1 VSFELLQTI
10 CGFLTLA
17 VIATTVIPA
26 VLQIR
31 HLSSNNQIQSL
42 LTLEDEFRA
51 DDMQQAF
58 RYVQQDLAAKLDD
71 PHYREELARLGFVDR
86 EAHPEMQVCNWFEQI
101 GTFVKNGMVAETAFF
116 ELFGRLVDRYW
127 DLLAPA
133 IAIMRR
139 RRGPQQYQNFE
150 YLTARYR
157 LWAAKHPEGSYPAN
171 TARLKVEDPWAGEE
185 V

>member
-1 VSFELLQTI
+1 MSLELWQTI
-10 CGFLTLA
+10 ASFLTLA
-17 VIATTVIPA
+17 VIATTVVPA

-51 DDMQQAF
+51 DDMQKAF
-58 RYVQQDLAAKLDD
+58 HYVQHDLASKLDD
-71 PHYREELARLGFVDR
+71 PQYRADLARLGFVDR
-86 EAHPEMQVCNWFEQI
+86 EVHPEMQVCNWFEQI

-127 DLLAPA
+127 DLLSPA

-157 LWAAKHPEGSYPAN
+157 MWAAKHPSGSYPSN
-171 TARLKVEDPWAGEE
+171 TARLTVDDPWAGEE
-185 V
+185 I